1 MFRIDIIGIILAFVI
16 FKLWGSSYNDWHGTR
31 DDKEFRK
38 EDKLKRPL
46 WGVILLFIIA
56 LIPIVNLFVF
66 VITLGIYFFSL
77 LEDDVFFHSNSK
89 IFKWLNKEI

>member
-1 MFRIDIIGIILAFVI
+1 MFWIEIVGIILAFAV
-16 FKLWGSSYNDWHGTR
+16 FKLWGNSYNDWHGTR
-31 DDKEFRK
+31 DNKEFRK

-56 LIPIVNLFVF
+56 LIPIANIIILV
-66 VITLGIYFFSL
+66 VILGVYSFAL
-77 LEDDVFFHSNSK
+77 LEGDTFFNSNSN

>member
-1 MFRIDIIGIILAFVI
+1 MIWIEIIGIILAFVI
-16 FKLWGSSYNDWHGTR
+16 FKLWGCFYEDWHGMR
-31 DDKEFRK
+31 DNKEFRK

-56 LIPIVNLFVF
+56 LIPIVNIIITVIILGVF
-66 VITLGIYFFSL
+66 FYCL
-77 LEDDVFFHSNSK
+77 LKGEVFFHSNSK

>member
-1 MFRIDIIGIILAFVI
+1 MFVHEIVGIILALVI
-16 FKLWGSSYNDWHGTR
+16 FKLWGNSYDNWHGER
-31 DDKEFRK
+31 GNKVFCK

-56 LIPIVNLFVF
+56 LIPIAN
-66 VITLGIYFFSL
+66 ITIAVTVLVVYIFKL
-77 LEDDVFFHSNSK
+77 LNGDIFFHSNSK

>member
-1 MFRIDIIGIILAFVI
+1 MFWVEIIGIILAFVI
-16 FKLWGSSYNDWHGTR
+16 FKIWGNTYRNWHGYR
-31 DDKEFRK
+31 DNKEFCK

-56 LIPIVNLFVF
+56 LIPAANIVLAVS
-66 VITLGIYFFSL
+66 VLVVYSYSL
-77 LEDDVFFHSNSK
+77 LEGDLFFHSNSK

>member
-1 MFRIDIIGIILAFVI
+1 MFWIEIVGIILAFVI
-16 FKLWGSSYNDWHGTR
+16 FKLWGNSYKNWHGMR
-31 DDKEFRK
+31 DNKEFRK

-56 LIPIVNLFVF
+56 LIPILNLFVLLVILGLF
-66 VITLGIYFFSL
+66 VRWM
-77 LEDDVFFHSNSK
+77 LEGDLFFHSNSK

>member
-1 MFRIDIIGIILAFVI
+1 MFWIEIIGIILAFVI
-16 FKLWGSSYNDWHGTR
+16 FKLWGNSYNDWHGLR

-56 LIPIVNLFVF
+56 LIPIANIIFTVCVLVGYSILLFEGD
-66 VITLGIYFFSL
+66 I
-77 LEDDVFFHSNSK
+77 FFHSNSK